1 MARKKIVFVLVEGPS
16 EQEALSVILNRIFDN
31 ETVYV
36 HIMYCDITT
45 QSGVTPLNI
54 LSKIGDEIRGYA
66 ASNHYKKADFKEIIH
81 LVDTDGAYIPD
92 ANVIQDDSA
101 DKPIY
106 YLTDIRTKNKVAIER
121 RNKQK
126 RDNVNR
132 VCGVKEIWGVPYSVY
147 YMSCNLDHVLYNK
160 QNSSDEEKESD
171 SYNFARAFKDKIYEF
186 ISFITES
193 DFSVMNG
200 YTESWDYIKQDLHS
214 LERHTNFGL
223 CFEKLET
230 TDD

>member
-16 EQEALSVILNRIFDN
+16 EEEALGVILNRIFDN

-36 HIMYCDITT
+36 HIMHCDITT
-45 QSGVTPLNI
+45 QNGVTPQTI
-54 LSKIGDEIRGYA
+54 LQKIGDEIRGYA
-66 ASNHYKKADFKEIIH
+66 ASNHFKKDDFKEIIH
-81 LVDTDGAYIPD
+81 LVDTDGTYIPD
-92 ANVIQDDSA
+92 ANVIQDKSA

-106 YLTDIRTKNKVAIER
+106 SLTDIHTKNKVAIEK

-132 VCGVKEIWGVPYSVY
+132 ICGVKEIWGVPYSVY

-160 QNSSDEEKESD
+160 QN
-171 SYNFARAFKDKIYEF
+171 
-186 ISFITES
+186 
-193 DFSVMNG
+193 
-200 YTESWDYIKQDLHS
+200 LHS

-223 CFEKLET
+223 CFKDPET
-230 TDD
+230 IND